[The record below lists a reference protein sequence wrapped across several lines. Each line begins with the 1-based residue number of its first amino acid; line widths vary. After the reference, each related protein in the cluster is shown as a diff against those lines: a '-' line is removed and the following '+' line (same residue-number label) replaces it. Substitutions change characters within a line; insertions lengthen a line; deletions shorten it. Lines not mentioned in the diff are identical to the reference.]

1 MRPKRAQI
9 NLNRRNFLKVAM
21 FGLGSLFLGGIIS
34 SIFRIGEDDSRYALP
49 IRSYKVLE
57 KDNALIFFNSK
68 GQKLFTVDDNGDF
81 IVEG

>member
-1 MRPKRAQI
+1 MNKPKI
-9 NLNRRNFLKVAM
+9 NTKRRSFLKVIL
-21 FGLGSLFLGGIIS
+21 FGAGSLFLGGIIS

-81 IVEG
+81 VVEG